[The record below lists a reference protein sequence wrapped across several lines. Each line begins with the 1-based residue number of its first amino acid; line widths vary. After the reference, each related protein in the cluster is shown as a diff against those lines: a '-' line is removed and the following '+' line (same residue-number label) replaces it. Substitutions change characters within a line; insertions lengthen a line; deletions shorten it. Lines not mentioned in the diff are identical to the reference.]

1 MDFSLSTE
9 WILFVVIL
17 IALLVIILTIAWSVR
32 SSKTNTKKMELEIE
46 REKLEILKKDMAAK
60 LHPFTKI
67 SAEQLAALKT
77 LEIENETLEVDN
89 YAKEKM
95 VESRLRKLENLVK
108 GAKLDQML
116 RRIDGEEKKVK

>member
-17 IALLVIILTIAWSVR
+17 IALLVIIITIAWSVR
-32 SSKTNTKKMELEIE
+32 SSKTTTKKMELEIE
-46 REKLEILKKDMAAK
+46 REKLEILKRDMAAK

-108 GAKLDQML
+108 GAKLDQM
-116 RRIDGEEKKVK
+116 

>member
-17 IALLVIILTIAWSVR
+17 IALLVIIITIAWSVR
-32 SSKTNTKKMELEIE
+32 SSKTTTKKMELEIE
-46 REKLEILKKDMAAK
+46 REKLEILKRDMAAK

>member
-17 IALLVIILTIAWSVR
+17 IALLVIIITIAWSVR

-46 REKLEILKKDMAAK
+46 REKLEILKRDMAAK